1 MIKSVKNQL
10 ILSVITSLLFI
21 VFTFMNF
28 NNSYQISNLIV
39 NLFILITIVS
49 VFNTGILTQKYIQ
62 SKEE

>member
-1 MIKSVKNQL
+1 MIKSAENQL

-39 NLFILITIVS
+39 NIFILITIAS